1 MGDPVA
7 ASVVDKTLSTLDRH
21 CLTFI
26 ARSPFVLVSTS
37 DGAGRMDISPKGDAP
52 GFVRVLDEKTLVIP
66 DRPGNQR
73 FDTFRNLFQS
83 PRVGLIFLVPGKRET
98 LRIGGRAEVVRD
110 ATLLESLNAQGEVPA
125 LAIAVHVDEAFFH
138 CSKCMIRSRLW
149 QHEQW
154 APVDGL
160 PTLAETMKDAAAISA
175 TIARSRSRSPSLR
188 VTGRRVLFSG
198 PYARRLPSQLRRRA
212 RRQRLSHGATGGP
225 EPRSRDGGELGPRAP
240 ASRRWGPVTTGT
252 LNRAPAP

>member
-1 MGDPVA
+1 MEFKDVIRSDDQLRALMGDPVA
-7 ASVVDKTLSTLDRH
+7 PSVVDKTLSRLDRH

-26 ARSPFVLVSTS
+26 ARSPFVLVATS

-83 PRVGLIFLVPGKRET
+83 PRVGLMFLIPGKRET

-110 ATLLESLNAQGEVPA
+110 AALLESLNAQGKVPA

-138 CSKCMIRSRLW
+138 CSKCMIRSHLW

-154 APVDGL
+154 APLDGL
-160 PTLAETMKDAAAISA
+160 PTLAETMKDAAAIA
-175 TIARSRSRSPSLR
+175 AP
-188 VTGRRVLFSG
+188 VDVLEG
-198 PYARRLPSQLRRRA
+198 VIKEDEERRLY
-212 RRQRLSHGATGGP
+212 
-225 EPRSRDGGELGPRAP
+225 
-240 ASRRWGPVTTGT
+240 
-252 LNRAPAP
+252 